1 MLETKV
7 SAEGPE
13 SIVLD
18 ASALRLTEEQF
29 FRLCLD
35 NRDLR
40 LEMTANGEII
50 IMTPTGSETGRR
62 NSEINYQL
70 NHWAKR
76 DGRGVVFD
84 SSAGFKLPNG
94 AQVAPDAAWV
104 RRERYEALSPEQ
116 RSKFAPLCPDFV
128 IELRSPQDRLPRL
141 QSRLNE
147 YLENG
152 AHLGWLIDPSTRT
165 VHLYLP
171 GQAVTILKDPATV
184 SGDPLLSS
192 FVLDLREVW

>member
-1 MLETKV
+1 
-7 SAEGPE
+7 
-13 SIVLD
+13 
-18 ASALRLTEEQF
+18 
-29 FRLCLD
+29 
-35 NRDLR
+35 
-40 LEMTANGEII
+40 MTARGEII
-50 IMTPTGSETGRR
+50 IMTPTGSETGRQ
-62 NSEINYQL
+62 NNEINYQL
-70 NHWAKR
+70 THCAKN
-76 DGRGVVFD
+76 DGRGIVFD
-84 SSAGFKLPNG
+84 SSSGFILPNG
-94 AQVAPDAAWV
+94 AQVAPDASWV

-152 AHLGWLIDPSTRT
+152 AQLGWLIDPSTRT

-171 GQAVTILKDPATV
+171 GQPVTILKDPETV

>member
-18 ASALRLTEEQF
+18 ARALRLTEKQF
-29 FRLCLD
+29 FRLCQD

-40 LEMTANGEII
+40 MEMTARGEII
-50 IMTPTGSETGRR
+50 ILTPTGSETDRQ
-62 NSEINYQL
+62 NNEINYQL
-70 NHWAKR
+70 THWAKN
-76 DGRGVVFD
+76 DGRGIVFD
-84 SSAGFKLPNG
+84 SSSGFVLTNG
-94 AQVAPDAAWV
+94 AQVAPDASWV

-128 IELRSPQDRLPRL
+128 IELRSPQDRLPGL

>member
-7 SAEGPE
+7 SSQDTDA
-13 SIVLD
+13 IVLD
-18 ASALRLTEEQF
+18 ARALRLTEEQF
-29 FRLCLD
+29 FLLCQD
-35 NRDLR
+35 NRHLR

-50 IMTPTGSETGRR
+50 IMTPTGSETGRQ

-70 NHWAKR
+70 SHWAKR

-84 SSAGFKLPNG
+84 SSAGFKLRNG

-104 RRERYEALSPEQ
+104 RRERYEALSLEQ
-116 RSKFAPLCPDFV
+116 KREFAPLCPDFV

-152 AHLGWLIDPSTRT
+152 AQLGWLIDPSTRT

-171 GQAVTILKDPATV
+171 SQPVTILKDPATV
-184 SGDPLLSS
+184 SGDPLLEG